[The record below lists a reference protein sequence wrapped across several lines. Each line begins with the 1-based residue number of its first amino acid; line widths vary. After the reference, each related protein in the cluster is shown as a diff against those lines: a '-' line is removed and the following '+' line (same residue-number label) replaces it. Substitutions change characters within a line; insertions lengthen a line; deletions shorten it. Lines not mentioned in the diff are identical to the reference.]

1 MAGVAGS
8 GKTMGKQPHIGGV
21 TPMTG
26 KQPHIGGVTPM
37 IGVLGTGTRLVFQ
50 ALGKDNERAG
60 GNRTFRGP
68 GNCPAVQELPTRS
81 KSQAWYTD

>member
-26 KQPHIGGVTPM
+26 AR
-37 IGVLGTGTRLVFQ
+37 GTGTRLVIQ
-50 ALGKDNERAG
+50 ALGKDNERVG
-60 GNRTFRGP
+60 GNRTVRGP